1 MELTRKGQGRRTG
14 TVAAERCRHKA
25 RRFRNGSYAITPAQA
40 KVREV
45 DLSENGGKMKA
56 ADAKGTRLRKPK
68 KKRET
73 GSKQLRSAAGILLR
87 HDGRSVI
94 EDLAENCRD
103 GQVQSAKLL
112 YEMVRGAEEAG
123 NGFRSL
129 ALELDGD

>member
-1 MELTRKGQGRRTG
+1 MQATRF
-14 TVAAERCRHKA
+14 A
-25 RRFRNGSYAITPAQA
+25 PAQA
-40 KVREV
+40 KAREV

-56 ADAKGTRLRKPK
+56 GDAKGTNLRKRK
-68 KKRET
+68 KKQRET
-73 GSKQLRSAAGILLR
+73 GSKKLRSAAGILLL

-112 YEMVRGAEEAG
+112 YEMAHGAEEVG
-123 NGFRSL
+123 NRFRSL

>member
-1 MELTRKGQGRRTG
+1 MQATRFTS
-14 TVAAERCRHKA
+14 T
-25 RRFRNGSYAITPAQA
+25 QA
-40 KVREV
+40 KAREV

-56 ADAKGTRLRKPK
+56 ADAKGTKFRRRK
-68 KKRET
+68 KKQRET

-112 YEMVRGAEEAG
+112 YEMAHGSGEAG